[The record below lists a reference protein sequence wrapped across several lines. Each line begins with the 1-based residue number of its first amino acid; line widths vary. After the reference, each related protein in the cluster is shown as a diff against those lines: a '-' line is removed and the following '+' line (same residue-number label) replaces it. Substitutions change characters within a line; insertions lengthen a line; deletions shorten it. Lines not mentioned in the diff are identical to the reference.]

1 MKNPLASLHPTLLL
15 GLALTVLLLLSV
27 GAQNFDQA
35 FWAGLFRWAHVLAGL
50 LWVGLLY
57 FFNLVQIP
65 ALAAMPEENRP
76 VLARF
81 VAPRALFWFRWSA
94 VATVLLGLVT
104 AMLSGYLPALWT
116 LGLDG
121 SGPRHTM
128 IGIGMWMALVMAAN
142 VWLVIWPCQK
152 KALGIVPAEPA
163 QKQRAARTALLAG
176 RFNLLLSFAMLYAM
190 VMAKSVG

>member
-15 GLALTVLLLLSV
+15 GFALTALLLFL
-27 GAQNFDQA
+27 GAPEFDQA
-35 FWAGLFRWAHVLAGL
+35 FWAGFFRWAHVLSGL

-57 FFNLVQIP
+57 YFNLVQIP
-65 ALAAMPEENRP
+65 ALAAMPEESRP
-76 VLARF
+76 AITRF
-81 VAPRALFWFRWSA
+81 VAPKALFWFRWSA

-121 SGPRHTM
+121 SGPRHM
-128 IGIGMWMALVMAAN
+128 LIGIGMWMALVMAAN
-142 VWLVIWPCQK
+142 VWLVIWPNQK
-152 KALGIVPAEPA
+152 KVLGIVPAEPA
-163 QKQRAARTALLAG
+163 QKQRAARAALLAS

-190 VMAKSVG
+190 VMAKSAG

>member
-1 MKNPLASLHPTLLL
+1 MKNPLASLHPTLML
-15 GLALTVLLLLSV
+15 GLALTVLLVFL
-27 GAQNFDQA
+27 GAPAFDQA
-35 FWAGLFRWAHVLAGL
+35 FWAGFFRWAHVLSGL

-57 FFNLVQIP
+57 YFNLVQIP

-76 VLARF
+76 VVARF
-81 VAPRALFWFRWSA
+81 VAPKALFWFRWSA

-121 SGPRHTM
+121 SGPRHTL

-142 VWLVIWPCQK
+142 VWLVIWPSQK
-152 KALGIVPAEPA
+152 KALGIVPVEPA
-163 QKQRAARTALLAG
+163 QKQRAARAALLAG

-190 VMAKSVG
+190 VMAKSAG

>member
-1 MKNPLASLHPTLLL
+1 MKNPLASLHPTLML
-15 GLALTVLLLLSV
+15 GLALTVLLVFL
-27 GAQNFDQA
+27 GAPEFDQA
-35 FWAGLFRWAHVLAGL
+35 FWTGVFRWAHVLAGL

-57 FFNLVQIP
+57 YFNLVQIP

-76 VLARF
+76 VVVRF
-81 VAPRALFWFRWSA
+81 VAPKALFWFRWSA

>member
-1 MKNPLASLHPTLLL
+1 MKNPLASLHPTLML
-15 GLALTVLLLLSV
+15 GLALTVLLVFV
-27 GAQNFDQA
+27 GAPAFDQT
-35 FWAGLFRWAHVLAGL
+35 FWAGVFRWAHVLAGL

-57 FFNLVQIP
+57 YFNLVQIP
-65 ALAAMPEENRP
+65 ALAAMPEESRP
-76 VLARF
+76 AIARF
-81 VAPRALFWFRWSA
+81 VAPKALFWFRWSA

-121 SGPRHTM
+121 SGPRHTL
-128 IGIGMWMALVMAAN
+128 IGIGMWMALIMAAN
-142 VWLVIWPCQK
+142 VWLVIWPNQK
-152 KALGIVPAEPA
+152 KALGIAPAEPP

-190 VMAKSVG
+190 VMAKSAG

>member
-1 MKNPLASLHPTLLL
+1 MKNPLASLHPTLML
-15 GLALTVLLLLSV
+15 GLALTVLLVLL
-27 GAQNFDQA
+27 GAPAFDQA
-35 FWAGLFRWAHVLAGL
+35 FWAGIFRWAHVLAGL

-57 FFNLVQIP
+57 YFNLVQIP
-65 ALAAMPEENRP
+65 ALAAMPEESRP
-76 VLARF
+76 TIARF
-81 VAPRALFWFRWSA
+81 VAPKALFWFRWSA

-142 VWLVIWPCQK
+142 VWVVIWPCQK